1 MALALAGC
9 GGPQAAAG
17 ERVPLLVL
25 VSLDGFG
32 HDFGRFAPTPN
43 LDALAARGVRA
54 ERLIPA
60 FPSKTFPNHYTIVT
74 GLYPGHHGVVG
85 NTMRDPRLGRFSL
98 GDRAAVGDARWW
110 GGEPVWATLE
120 RQGGTSAPLYWPG
133 SEAAIGGRRPA
144 HWRRW
149 SDGLPLAKR
158 LDWLRDRL
166 REMPA
171 DRPRFATLYLE
182 AVDSAAHE
190 HPLDSPAVA
199 RAVALADRTVG
210 RLLGVL
216 EELGLAETADVVVLS
231 DHGHAPISPERTVFV
246 DELVRLGTL
255 DVVDW
260 DPLFLANPK
269 PGREAEARAALARSP
284 HLRVYLKEETPPEW
298 RFRDSP
304 RVPRLLALAE
314 EGWTISTRDFR
325 ARHPGRVAANH
336 GFDPALPSMGALF
349 VAAGPSFRRGAIVPP
364 FENVHLYELMC
375 HLLGVEPAGNDGSL
389 EAVRALLAERIAPA
403 AARRRDRPRGSA
415 AAPGR

>member
-1 MALALAGC
+1 MIASLALGGC
-9 GGPQAAAG
+9 GSPQAGADSA
-17 ERVPLLVL
+17 PLLVL

-32 HDFGRFAPTPN
+32 HDFGRYAPTPN

-74 GLYPGHHGVVG
+74 GLHPGHHGIVG
-85 NTMRDPRLGRFSL
+85 NTMRDRTLGRFSL

-110 GGEPVWATLE
+110 GGEPLWATLQ

-133 SEAAIGGRRPA
+133 SEAAIGGVRPT

-171 DRPRFATLYLE
+171 HRPRFVTLYVE
-182 AVDSAAHE
+182 AVDVAAHD
-190 HPLDSPAVA
+190 HPLDSAEVA
-199 RAVALADRTVG
+199 RAIGVADRAVG
-210 RLLGVL
+210 RLLEVL
-216 EELGLAETADVVVLS
+216 AGLGLAESADVVVLS
-231 DHGHAPISPERTVFV
+231 DHGHAPISPARTVFV
-246 DELVRLGTL
+246 DDVIDLADL

-260 DPLFLANPK
+260 SPLLLANPE
-269 PGREAEARAALARSP
+269 PGRETEAKAALARSS
-284 HLRVYLKEETPPEW
+284 HLRVFLKEETPPEW
-298 RFRDSP
+298 HVRDAS

-314 EGWTISTRDFR
+314 EGWTITTREFR
-325 ARHPGRVAANH
+325 ARHPGRVAGNH

-349 VAAGPSFRRGAIVPP
+349 VAAGPSWRRGAVVPP
-364 FENVHLYELMC
+364 FENVHLYGLFC
-375 HLLGVEPAGNDGSL
+375 RVLGVAPAPNDGDF
-389 EAVRALLAERIAPA
+389 ERVRGLLAEGASAP
-403 AARRRDRPRGSA
+403 PR
-415 AAPGR
+415 